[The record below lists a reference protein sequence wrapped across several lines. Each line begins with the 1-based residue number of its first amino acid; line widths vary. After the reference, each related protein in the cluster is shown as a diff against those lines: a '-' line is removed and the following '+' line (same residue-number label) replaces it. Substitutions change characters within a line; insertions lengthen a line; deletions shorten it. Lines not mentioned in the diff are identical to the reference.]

1 MCWCTHTDRVL
12 AIRAIC
18 DEVNAGLMTG
28 HGAHAFNQTY
38 QPPGH
43 HPVKYLSS
51 AATFVEK
58 IKGKTWK
65 KWFLERNPTL
75 EEETVKVASFPNFD
89 KKLRLKTTSRSSLG
103 MGGGRQKEGPGWPC
117 HTWKGELEE
126 KRKERLWKRKWFLSQ
141 NLGWTY
147 VRQVNRRIEENA
159 TQLRQI
165 WKGMPLN
172 SSSQNSSNFGLLLR
186 DVKFRVKMRP
196 RDFVAEGSH
205 EFVRTLGDSG
215 DV

>member
-1 MCWCTHTDRVL
+1 MSQLPRASQQCEAKWPGSHSLNTAAGTQSPTHRVL

-18 DEVNAGLMTG
+18 DQVNAALMTG

-51 AATFVEK
+51 AATLAEK
-58 IKGKTWK
+58 IQGKTWK
-65 KWFLERNPTL
+65 KWFLERNPRL

-117 HTWKGELEE
+117 HTWKGNRR
-126 KRKERLWKRKWFLSQ
+126 RKENNVSERESYFSCKL
-141 NLGWTY
+141 LGWT
-147 VRQVNRRIEENA
+147 QKVNWKSLKKVYSDRM
-159 TQLRQI
+159 I
-165 WKGMPLN
+165 WKRM
-172 SSSQNSSNFGLLLR
+172 ST
-186 DVKFRVKMRP
+186 
-196 RDFVAEGSH
+196 E
-205 EFVRTLGDSG
+205 
-215 DV
+215 